1 MSCRRRQR
9 HPGVLTELTA
19 QHEVRLIRRR
29 DEDIHAK
36 GHGIAFPADSIIIG
50 KHADPLLSRREPS
63 GFIKLGI
70 VRKVLFWN
78 EGQNTAP
85 LQNGCRVV
93 ELAAIFQREA
103 QNDQHA
109 ALSGPHQ
116 QRIQGSLGRCHQG
129 ALMEQL
135 TAGIRR
141 HSKLREYQKRR
152 AGLFCLLLLCIDR
165 FYIKGRVRHTD
176 FRCCRCCP
184 QKAIFS
190 YHTYLRKRA
199 GNRRL

>member
-1 MSCRRRQR
+1 M
-9 HPGVLTELTA
+9 PFGN
-19 QHEVRLIRRR
+19 
-29 DEDIHAK
+29 K
-36 GHGIAFPADSIIIG
+36 
-50 KHADPLLSRREPS
+50 
-63 GFIKLGI
+63 
-70 VRKVLFWN
+70 
-78 EGQNTAP
+78 GQNTAP
-85 LQNGCRVV
+85 LQNGCRIV

-103 QNDQHA
+103 QNDQHT
-109 ALSGPHQ
+109 ALSGPRQ
-116 QRIQGSLGRCHQG
+116 QRIQCSLGRCHQG

-135 TAGIRR
+135 TAGICR
-141 HSKLREYQKRR
+141 HSKLWEYQKL
-152 AGLFCLLLLCIDR
+152 GTGPFCLLLLCIDR